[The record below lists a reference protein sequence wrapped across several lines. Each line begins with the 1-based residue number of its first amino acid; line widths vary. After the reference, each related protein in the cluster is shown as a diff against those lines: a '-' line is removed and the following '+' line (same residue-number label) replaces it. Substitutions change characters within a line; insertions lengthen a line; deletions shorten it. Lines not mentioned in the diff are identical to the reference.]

1 MAEFTALRHVT
12 GRYEQFVCDGRDE
25 PGGCKCI
32 EVAQTILRL
41 ERITTVDARL
51 SAWLRASDGGS
62 VLITKGGVS
71 LCWSDAKCGRHEVNV
86 ADNALD
92 PLDLGQR
99 ATLIERALDEAEK
112 KETPH
117 AHQ

>member
-1 MAEFTALRHVT
+1 MADPSETLIRWFRSYDGVTDEDLKVALT
-12 GRYEQFVCDGRDE
+12 
-25 PGGCKCI
+25 
-32 EVAQTILRL
+32 EV
-41 ERITTVDARL
+41 ERRAPIDARL

-71 LCWSDAKCGRHEVNV
+71 LCWADANFTPREVNV

-112 KETPH
+112 PH
-117 AHQ
+117 A